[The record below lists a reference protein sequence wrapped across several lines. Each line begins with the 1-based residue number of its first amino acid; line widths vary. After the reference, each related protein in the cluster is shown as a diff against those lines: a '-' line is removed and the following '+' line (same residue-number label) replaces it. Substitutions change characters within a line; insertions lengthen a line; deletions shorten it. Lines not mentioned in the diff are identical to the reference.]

1 MPLAVDFY
9 SRQAAAR
16 SQTRWLVIGFVA
28 ALLAVTLALDLVAF
42 FAFGV
47 THRDLYGQR
56 VPMGPLEYA
65 LTNPGSALSWTLFIV
80 AGLGLASLYKSLE
93 LRGGGGVVARS
104 LGGIRI
110 GRDTADIKRKRLVNV
125 VEEMAIAS
133 GVPMPEIYVL
143 EQEAGINAF
152 AAGHTPANAAVT
164 VTQGALDNLNRDQL
178 QGVIAHEFS
187 HILNGDMRLNIQL
200 MGWLFGLFVVALVGR
215 LIVNFSPRDRRGF
228 GGMVAAGLAVLVLG
242 YVGLFFGRLLQAAVS
257 RQRERLADAS
267 GVQFTR
273 NPDGLKDALI
283 KIAVLPDGSAI
294 TAADAEQAAHMF
306 FAEGLSRAFATHPP
320 LLERIKEIDPHFNPK
335 DLPQIAADLQRK
347 ADPADRVPSGST
359 PPRPSAAPASP
370 ANLATQLSGLGRS
383 MTQGAGAV
391 VPAAV
396 LASAGTGAAGA
407 SAGPG
412 RPVTPAAVAAQ
423 VGKPETLHIEQA
435 KAMRLALPES
445 FRHFAE
451 SSGHSQAL
459 VLALL
464 LSRDPAVRQRQLE
477 ILTRQ
482 LGAANVAV
490 VEEAAPLADSLD
502 PMLRLPA
509 LQQIFPAL
517 RRTTP
522 QQRRALGRIAN
533 DLIYADSRLDVFEFC
548 LAKLLE
554 SLLDDELNART
565 PHGKLSL
572 EDAQNELFVLFVTLA
587 QLGAHDDQSARIAY
601 EAGMSSLFPMR
612 RPQYQHMN
620 DWPERLSA
628 ALPRLE
634 SLHPFAKKAVIEALV
649 KAIVSDDV
657 MTVEES
663 ELLRAVCALMHCPLP
678 MLVAFGQPETGALTD
693 GDEPA
698 TNG

>member
-1 MPLAVDFY
+1 VDFY

-16 SQTRWLVIGFVA
+16 GQTRWLVIAFVLS
-28 ALLAVTLALDLVAF
+28 LLAVTLALDLVAF

-47 THRDLYGQR
+47 THRDLDGQR
-56 VPMGPLEYA
+56 VPMGPLQYV
-65 LTNPGSALSWTLFIV
+65 LTNPGTAFAWTLFILG
-80 AGLGLASLYKSLE
+80 GLGLASMYKSLE

-152 AAGHTPANAAVT
+152 AAGHTPANAAIT

-215 LIVNFSPRDRRGF
+215 LIVNFSPRDRRGV
-228 GGMVAAGLAVLVLG
+228 GGMIAAGLAVMVLG

-347 ADPADRVPSGST
+347 ADLADTLAAASARPST
-359 PPRPSAAPASP
+359 APEAPRPG
-370 ANLATQLSGLGRS
+370 NLATQLSGLGRS
-383 MTQGAGAV
+383 MTQGAGAA

-396 LASAGTGAAGA
+396 LASAGAAA
-407 SAGPG
+407 VGPG
-412 RPVTPAAVAAQ
+412 GVAPAAAAATAVAAQ
-423 VGKPETLHIEQA
+423 VGRPETMHIEQA
-435 KAMRLALPES
+435 KAMRLALPEG
-445 FRHFAE
+445 FRHFSE
-451 SSGHSQAL
+451 SSGHAQAL

-477 ILTRQ
+477 ILTQQ

-490 VEEAAPLADSLD
+490 VEEAAPLADSLG

-587 QLGAHDDQSARIAY
+587 QLGAHDDQSARVAY

-612 RPQYQHMN
+612 RPEYSHLP

-649 KAIVSDDV
+649 KAIASDDV

-678 MLVAFGQPETGALTD
+678 VLVAFGQPETGAATD
-693 GDEPA
+693 GDEAAP
-698 TNG
+698 TG